1 VGSGGAVAQ
10 DAEQRGQAGQRGGAR
25 EYSPSVELNMDI
37 PHPSRMYDYYLDGKD
52 NFPADREAA
61 EQVLAIVPEMRMAAR
76 MNRAFLGRAVR
87 HAAASGIVQF
97 LDIGTGIPTA
107 GNTHEVAQQVN
118 PRARVAYVDND
129 PIVLSHARALMA
141 GPGHGETH
149 VVQADLR
156 EPGRILDD
164 RTVRRIIDFG
174 EPVALVLAA
183 ILHFIPDE
191 DGPHAIVEQ
200 LLKPLPAG
208 SMLILSH
215 GSWEAEGEDFTDRA
229 ELIKAPY
236 SRASAQLH
244 LRSRAEVD
252 QFFTGVDVIEP
263 GVVPVSN
270 WRARATHEEWLGA
283 RGFFGGVGVKP

>member
-1 VGSGGAVAQ
+1 MAQ
-10 DAEQRGQAGQRGGAR
+10 DAEQAGQPDQPGQAGQA
-25 EYSPSVELNMDI
+25 EHAQPVELNMDI
-37 PHPSRMYDYYLDGKD
+37 PHPSRMYDYYLGGKD

-61 EQVLAIVPEMRMAAR
+61 EQVLSIVPEMRMAAR

-87 HAAASGIVQF
+87 HAATSGIVQF

-129 PIVLSHARALMA
+129 PIVLTHARALMA

-149 VVQADLR
+149 VVRADLR
-156 EPGRILDD
+156 EPGRIMADP
-164 RTVRRIIDFG
+164 TVRQIIDFG

-191 DGPHAIVEQ
+191 DGPHGIVEQ

-215 GSWEAEGEDFTDRA
+215 GSWEAEGEDFSDRA
-229 ELIKAPY
+229 ELIKTPY

-252 QFFTGVDVIEP
+252 QFFTGVDVVEP